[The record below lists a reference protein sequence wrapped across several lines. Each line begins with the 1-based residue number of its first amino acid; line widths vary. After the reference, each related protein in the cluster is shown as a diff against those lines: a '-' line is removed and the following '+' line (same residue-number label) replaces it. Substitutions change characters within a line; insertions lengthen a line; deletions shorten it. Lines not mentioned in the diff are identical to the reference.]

1 MNVTKKRLLEIIQE
15 EIIKVVREEVEN
27 EVQDAQEAYAMLKMS
42 MDYLDKGDM
51 TSARQALESIEIY
64 FDNELAGGEFSL
76 DEETSDECHQAAET
90 LRNCMKSSSGRPKST
105 ETELGVM
112 REPIAVTPGK
122 SAMGVKFVNEDD
134 EDEQ

>member
-1 MNVTKKRLLEIIQE
+1 MKFEKEKIRQIIQE
-15 EIIKVVREEVEN
+15 EIIKAVREEVEN
-27 EVQDAQEAYAMLKMS
+27 EVQDAQEAYEMLKMS

-105 ETELGVM
+105 ETELGIM
-112 REPIAVTPGK
+112 KEPIEVTPGK